1 MYDRSSTI
9 KNLSIALEACTRVN
23 GISNYTLVS
32 NLESIL
38 ETQIQ
43 KFKDEEDGPQPTA
56 ATTTST
62 QDDEIPF

>member
-9 KNLSIALEACTRVN
+9 KNLSIALEAATRVN

-43 KFKDEEDGPQPTA
+43 KFKDEEDGPQPTSV
-56 ATTTST
+56 TTTST